1 MGTPGSVT
9 GGDRKGKKGGGFQV
23 LKPMESNMLTANK
36 ADGLVLVVNYP
47 RCG

>member
-9 GGDRKGKKGGGFQV
+9 RGTGREKGGGFQV